1 MGNVALDAP
10 ANAVR
15 LSDETTTDSSQWFTR
30 YVPSNDAYNLG
41 YVVISNPAG
50 QVLAPAGRNDTERSG
65 GAFLEAQA
73 YVAGARHQMW
83 VMKPARGGFKL
94 FNKLSGMVVTPTG
107 WGTSNG
113 TQLVQWSD
121 SNVDTQIWQ
130 SNKLT
135 SLVNGQSGMA
145 VTQVGGY
152 PIVQNTA
159 IGATDQQWSV
169 EAADPG
175 YHRIRNVT
183 TGKVLT
189 PHAWSRDA
197 GTAIVHWYQ
206 AAAGSSEDRI
216 QQWALKADAPGGGY
230 RIVNR
235 ETGLAITPDGWSTS
249 ATTRLIAWHVSL
261 EQPTQVWNLPSLN
274 DELTALRRD
283 VPPETI
289 EAAWLAVRSG
299 ANTST
304 FTDLDGELW
313 DIEVPANAKTA
324 TLSLRD
330 KPGVNYSLNDVSALI
345 STMGS
350 GTTSKFTKIY
360 NETDNSLWVKDPAV
374 SDTGIT
380 LRQFILQH
388 PEIPF
393 VTKWVGLGQAVLS
406 TPSAAATVV
415 PKAPLFKGSTV
426 SAFNGSNFKFNGM
439 RFAIYGSAGPGLGRF
454 DVYLDGAKL
463 GNSVDT
469 QALSPNKRYDN
480 VPLFD
485 SGTLPAS
492 LREHKVELRNR
503 QGTLVVGQFEAVPVP
518 GQSTGT
524 TPIVPPGS
532 AANPKWGATV
542 NNKQVGGSEGN
553 RQLFVCRASYS
564 GGVHTGKTWDGNNG
578 CNISYGGAE
587 VVASGFEYL
596 EASANYSWS
605 KTATTN
611 LIVAGQADGYPIYV
625 CRVKF
630 QNGDFHPGK
639 AWNNY
644 CYVGYGGKEITVNNF
659 EYLTGAGQSTGTNNT
674 VPPAVDPDPVQPVV
688 WGTDVTDRQV
698 GGVQAG
704 NQALFVC
711 RVLNGSDYMAGK
723 TWSSGERCRAGYS
736 GVEMR
741 ILNQPNEYLQASL
754 RYKWTKNRTNRLIQA
769 GQQGGKAAY
778 VCRATFPDG
787 TIHPG
792 MAIDGNNN
800 CSIGYGGAQVNKTDF
815 EYLTQ

>member
-1 MGNVALDAP
+1 
-10 ANAVR
+10 
-15 LSDETTTDSSQWFTR
+15 
-30 YVPSNDAYNLG
+30 
-41 YVVISNPAG
+41 
-50 QVLAPAGRNDTERSG
+50 
-65 GAFLEAQA
+65 
-73 YVAGARHQMW
+73 
-83 VMKPARGGFKL
+83 
-94 FNKLSGMVVTPTG
+94 
-107 WGTSNG
+107 
-113 TQLVQWSD
+113 
-121 SNVDTQIWQ
+121 
-130 SNKLT
+130 
-135 SLVNGQSGMA
+135 MA

-216 QQWALKADAPGGGY
+216 QQWALKADGPRGGY

-261 EQPTQVWNLPSLN
+261 EQPTQVWDLPSLN
-274 DELTALRRD
+274 DELNALRRD

-289 EAAWLAVRSG
+289 EAAWLAVPQG
-299 ANTST
+299 ANTRT
-304 FTDLDGELW
+304 FTDQSGRLW

-350 GTTSKFTKIY
+350 GTASKFTNIY
-360 NETDNSLWVKDPAV
+360 GLWIKDPAV
-374 SDTGIT
+374 SDTGIS

-388 PEIPF
+388 PEISF

-406 TPSAAATVV
+406 TPSAAATAV

-426 SAFNGSNFKFNGM
+426 SAFNGTNFNFKGT
-439 RFAIYGSAGPGLGRF
+439 RFAIYGSVGPGLGRF

-469 QALSPNKRYDN
+469 QAKSPGKRYDN

-492 LREHKVELRNR
+492 LRQHTVELRNR
-503 QGTLVVGQFEAVPVP
+503 QGNLVVGQFEVVPVT

-524 TPIVPPGS
+524 TPILPPGS
-532 AANPKWGATV
+532 AANAKWGATV
-542 NNKQVGGSEGN
+542 NNKQVGGAEGN
-553 RQLFVCRASYS
+553 KPLYVCRVSYS
-564 GGVHTGKTWDGNNG
+564 GGVHAGKTWDGYNG
-578 CNISYGGAE
+578 CNIGYGGTE

-596 EASANYSWS
+596 EASTDYSWS
-605 KTATTN
+605 KTATSQ
-611 LIVAGQADGYPIYV
+611 LVSVGQEAGQPIYV
-625 CRVKF
+625 CRAKLSDGSV
-630 QNGDFHPGK
+630 HPGK
-639 AWNNY
+639 VWNGN
-644 CYVGYGGKEITVNNF
+644 CNVGYGGKELVIADF
-659 EYLTGAGQSTGTNNT
+659 EYLTGAGQATSVNPI
-674 VPPAVDPDPVQPVV
+674 VPPVDPDPVQPVV
-688 WGTDVTDRQV
+688 WGANVTDRQV

-711 RVLNGSDYMAGK
+711 RVLNGRDYQAGK
-723 TWSSGERCRAGYS
+723 TWSSGERCRVGNS
-736 GVEMR
+736 GVEMQ
-741 ILNQPNEYLQASL
+741 INNQPNEYLQASP
-754 RYKWTKNRTNRLIQA
+754 RYKWTKTRTNRLIQA
-769 GQQGGKAAY
+769 GQQNGKAAY